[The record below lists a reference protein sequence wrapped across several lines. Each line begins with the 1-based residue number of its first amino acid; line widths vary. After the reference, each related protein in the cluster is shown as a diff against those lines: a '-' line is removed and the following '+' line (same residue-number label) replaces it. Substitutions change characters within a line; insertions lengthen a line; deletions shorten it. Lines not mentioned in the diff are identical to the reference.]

1 MNNLERFRTLGVSE
15 CVIAALQRKGFESPT
30 PIQELTIPLLLKGEK
45 DVIGQA
51 QTGTGKTAAFG
62 IPVIDT
68 ISRGEG
74 APQALILAPTR
85 ELSIQ
90 IAEEL
95 NSLQGASRL
104 RIAPFYG
111 GQNILV
117 QLDRLRD
124 GMDIVIG
131 TPGRIIDLMERGK
144 LNFDHLKFAVLDEAD
159 EMLDMGFVDD
169 IRKILSATPPDK
181 RMLMFSATMPEEI
194 LSIAEEFMRPD
205 YEIIRTKTE
214 SVSTD
219 LTEQICYEVRRENKL
234 EALSRIL
241 DMEPELYG
249 MVFCRTKNDVDE
261 LTDHLLARG
270 YAVDALHG
278 DIAQAQ
284 RTRVI
289 NNFKARRFRV
299 LIATDVA
306 ARGIDVND
314 LTHVI
319 NYSLPQS
326 TEAYVHRI
334 GRTGRAGKKGTAIT
348 FVTPSEL
355 GKLGRIRRG
364 IHAEIRKKT
373 LPGIQ
378 EVLEAKKQRFSEKLR
393 RMIDEREHCPYLGF
407 AEELLTLADH
417 PAELLAAMLRLRFR
431 NELLP
436 ESYVDLEQ
444 QPPKTGPER
453 KGHARIRV
461 AAGRDDGITVP
472 QLLEM
477 IFQKTGIKGSR
488 LGRID
493 LKNDCSYLNAN
504 AGDADRI
511 VKAFQGAA
519 PEFTLV
525 PGEEALPHF
534 SAIAGPFRSAGCSR
548 RCREALPHFS
558 AIAGHRRKPSKPGRG
573 ASREM
578 PRASRS
584 SRGFRDGLLERLR
597 RELDGEE
604 SSPLEPHTPDRKK
617 FRKKSAGEFP
627 FRKNARRKGF

>member
-1 MNNLERFRTLGVSE
+1 MNNLESFRNLGVSE
-15 CVIAALQRKGFESPT
+15 CVIAALQKKGFESPS
-30 PIQELTIPLLLKGEK
+30 PIRELTIPLLLKGEK

-62 IPVIDT
+62 IPIIDT
-68 ISRGEG
+68 ISRGDG
-74 APQALILAPTR
+74 NPQALILSPTR

-95 NSLQGASRL
+95 NSLQGAARL

-117 QLDRLRD
+117 QLNRLRD
-124 GMDIVIG
+124 GIDIVIG
-131 TPGRIIDLMERGK
+131 TPGRVIDLMERKK
-144 LNFDHLKFAVLDEAD
+144 LNFDQLKFAVLDEAD
-159 EMLDMGFVDD
+159 EMLDMGFLDD
-169 IRKILSATPPDK
+169 IKQILSATPAGK

-194 LSIAEEFMRPD
+194 LAIAEQFMRPD
-205 YEIIRTKTE
+205 YEIVRTRTE

-219 LTEQICYEVRRENKL
+219 LTEQIYYEVRRENKL

-241 DMEPELYG
+241 DMEPDLYG
-249 MVFCRTKNDVDE
+249 MVFCKTKTDVDE
-261 LTDHLLARG
+261 LTDRLLARG

-319 NYSLPQS
+319 NYSIPQS

-334 GRTGRAGKKGTAIT
+334 GRTGRAGKKGTAVT
-348 FVTPSEL
+348 FVTPSENS
-355 GKLGRIRRG
+355 KIGRIRRE

-373 LPGIQ
+373 LPGIE
-378 EVLEAKKQRFSEKLR
+378 EVLEAKKQRFSETVR
-393 RMIDEREHCPYLGF
+393 RMIDERSHCPYLGF
-407 AEELLTLADH
+407 AEELLTLVDH
-417 PAELLAAMLRLRFR
+417 PAEILAAMLRLRFK

-436 ESYVDLEQ
+436 ESYVDLSSTLQREN
-444 QPPKTGPER
+444 PDGR
-453 KGHARIRV
+453 GHVRIRV
-461 AAGRDDGITVP
+461 SAGRDDGLTVP
-472 QLLEM
+472 QLLEL
-477 IFQKTGIKGSR
+477 IFERTKIKGSR

-504 AGDADRI
+504 PDDARRI
-511 VKAFQGAA
+511 LDSFQGMS

-525 PGEEALPHF
+525 PEEEGLPNFAAIPKRNRKFSKRDRVPGPGRPSRSFRDEFFENLRKERNGEENRH
-534 SAIAGPFRSAGCSR
+534 
-548 RCREALPHFS
+548 H
-558 AIAGHRRKPSKPGRG
+558 
-573 ASREM
+573 
-578 PRASRS
+578 
-584 SRGFRDGLLERLR
+584 
-597 RELDGEE
+597 
-604 SSPLEPHTPDRKK
+604 LEPHTPDRKK
-617 FRKKSAGEFP
+617 FRSKSGSQFS
-627 FRKNARRKGF
+627 FRKSGRQKEK

>member
-1 MNNLERFRTLGVSE
+1 MCRLCCGGLRNLQKNGWGKRHLFKVFMKNLESFRNLGVSE
-15 CVIAALQRKGFESPT
+15 CVIAALQKKGFESPS

-62 IPVIDT
+62 IPIIDT
-68 ISRGEG
+68 ISRGDG
-74 APQALILAPTR
+74 NPQALILSPTR
-85 ELSIQ
+85 ELGIQ

-95 NSLQGASRL
+95 NSLQGTARL

-124 GMDIVIG
+124 GIDIVIG

-144 LNFDHLKFAVLDEAD
+144 LNFDQLKFAVLDEAD
-159 EMLDMGFVDD
+159 EMLDMGFLDD
-169 IRKILSATPPDK
+169 IKQILSATPAGK

-194 LSIAEEFMRPD
+194 LSIAEQFMRPD
-205 YEIIRTKTE
+205 YEIVRTKTE
-214 SVSTD
+214 SVSVD
-219 LTEQICYEVRRENKL
+219 LTEQICYEVRREHKL

-241 DMEPELYG
+241 DMEPDLYG
-249 MVFCRTKNDVDE
+249 MVFCKTKTDVDE
-261 LTDHLLARG
+261 LTDNLLARG

-319 NYSLPQS
+319 NYSIPQS

-348 FVTPSEL
+348 FVTPSEVA
-355 GKLGRIRRG
+355 KIGRIRRE
-364 IHAEIRKKT
+364 IRAEIRKKT
-373 LPGIQ
+373 LPGVEEI
-378 EVLEAKKQRFSEKLR
+378 LESKKQRFSEKVR
-393 RMIDEREHCPYLGF
+393 RMIEERDHCPYLGF
-407 AEELLTLADH
+407 AEELLTLVDH
-417 PAELLAAMLRLRFR
+417 PAEILAAMLRMQFK

-436 ESYVDLEQ
+436 ESYVDLS
-444 QPPKTGPER
+444 R
-453 KGHARIRV
+453 KVPRENPDGRGHARIRIS
-461 AAGRDDGITVP
+461 AGRNDGLTVP

-477 IFQKTGIKGSR
+477 IFERTRIKGSR

-504 AGDADRI
+504 PDDARRI
-511 VKAFQGAA
+511 LDSFHGMS
-519 PEFTLV
+519 PEFSLV
-525 PGEEALPHF
+525 PEEEGLPNLDAIPKRGRKF
-534 SAIAGPFRSAGCSR
+534 SGRDRFP
-548 RCREALPHFS
+548 RE
-558 AIAGHRRKPSKPGRG
+558 K
-573 ASREM
+573 
-578 PRASRS
+578 RS
-584 SRGFRDGLLERLR
+584 SRSFRDGFLENLR
-597 RELDGEE
+597 REMTEE
-604 SSPLEPHTPDRKK
+604 QERHHLEPHTPDRKK
-617 FRKKSAGEFP
+617 FRSKSGTESS
-627 FRKNARRKGF
+627 FRKSGRRKKN